1 MVPCIT
7 DSKLKEFR
15 QMMDG
20 AERITVLGHTHPD
33 GDAIGSTT
41 ALCVCLRDILGKSP
55 VLIFPDTPADNLL
68 FIPDSGIPCI
78 YADKSPSEA
87 LSAIEGS
94 DTIILLDCRSFSRIE
109 QLGAP
114 CRAASARKIL
124 IDHHLDPQEDEFNLV
139 FSTPDISSASELLY
153 WILTGIFGRALP
165 EKAREAILTGMTTD
179 TNNFANSVFPST
191 MQMASELIAD
201 GTDRDKIL
209 NLIYNCYRENRIRLM
224 GYMQCN
230 EMRLLPEGVAYMV
243 LTKDIQERF
252 GYREGETEGLV
263 NVPLT
268 IGTVRMSI
276 LATEKDGLFR
286 ISVRS
291 KKGTSA
297 QNLAVR
303 FFRGGGHENAAGGK
317 IILGEDVPS
326 AALVPSYIENSVK
339 TFFAL

>member
-1 MVPCIT
+1 MGPCIT

-109 QLGAP
+109 QLGDP

-191 MQMASELIAD
+191 MQMASELITD

-263 NVPLT
+263 NVPLA

-317 IILGEDVPS
+317 IIIGEDVPS
-326 AALVPSYIENSVK
+326 PALVPSYIENSVK
-339 TFFAL
+339 TFFAI

>member
-7 DSKLKEFR
+7 DKKIAKLKGIL
-15 QMMDG
+15 DG
-20 AERITVLGHTHPD
+20 ASKITVLGHTHPD
-33 GDAIGSTT
+33 GDALGSTT
-41 ALCVCLRDILGKSP
+41 ALCVCLRDLLGKSP

-68 FIPDSGIPCI
+68 FILDKGIDCI
-78 YADKSPSEA
+78 FADKSPSEA

-109 QLGAP
+109 QLGDP
-114 CRAASARKIL
+114 CRTASARKVL
-124 IDHHLDPQEDEFNLV
+124 IDHHLNPQEDEFDLV

-153 WILTGIFGRALP
+153 WILTGIFGRTLP
-165 EKAREAILTGMTTD
+165 EKAREAILSGMTTD

-191 MQMASELIAD
+191 MKMASELIAD

-209 NLIYNCYRENRIRLM
+209 NLIYNSYRENRIRLM
-224 GYMQCN
+224 GYMQYN
-230 EMRLLPEGVAYMV
+230 EMRIMAEGVAYMV
-243 LTKDIQERF
+243 LTKEIQERF

-263 NVPLT
+263 NVPLS
-268 IGTVRMSI
+268 IGTVRMSV

-297 QNLAVR
+297 QNLAAE
-303 FFRGGGHENAAGGK
+303 FFHGGGHENAAGGK
-317 IILGEDVPS
+317 ILLGEDVPS
-326 AALVPSYIENSVK
+326 PADVPSYIEKSVK

>member
-78 YADKSPSEA
+78 CADKSPSEA

-109 QLGAP
+109 QLGDP

-124 IDHHLDPQEDEFNLV
+124 IDHHPDPQEDEFNLV

-263 NVPLT
+263 NVPLA

>member
-15 QMMDG
+15 QMLDG

-78 YADKSPSEA
+78 CADKSPSEA

-109 QLGAP
+109 QLGDP
-114 CRAASARKIL
+114 CRAASARQIL
-124 IDHHLDPQEDEFNLV
+124 IDHHPDPQEDEFNLV

-209 NLIYNCYRENRIRLM
+209 NLLYNCYRENRIRLM
-224 GYMQCN
+224 GYMQCS
-230 EMRLLPEGVAYMV
+230 EMKILPEGVAYMV

-263 NVPLT
+263 NVPLA

-326 AALVPSYIENSVK
+326 TALVPSYIENSVK

>member
-7 DSKLKEFR
+7 DSKLAQFKG
-15 QMMDG
+15 MLDG
-20 AERITVLGHTHPD
+20 ASKVAVLGHTHPD

-41 ALCVCLRDILGKSP
+41 ALCVCLRDLLGKAP
-55 VLIFPDTPADNLL
+55 IVIYPDTPADNLL
-68 FIPDSGIPCI
+68 FIPDAGIPCI
-78 YADKSPSEA
+78 FADKSPADA

-94 DTIILLDCRSFSRIE
+94 DTVILLDCRSFSRTE
-109 QLGAP
+109 QLGDP
-114 CRAASARKIL
+114 CRKASARKIL
-124 IDHHLDPQEDEFNLV
+124 IDHHLDPQEDEFDLV

-153 WILTGIFGRALP
+153 WILTGIFGRNLP

-191 MQMASELIAD
+191 MKMASELIAD

-224 GYMQCN
+224 GYMQCS
-230 EMRLLPEGVAYMV
+230 EMKILPEGVAYMV
-243 LTKDIQERF
+243 LTKEIQERF

-263 NVPLT
+263 NVPLS

-286 ISVRS
+286 VSVRS

-297 QNLAVR
+297 QNLAVQ

-317 IILGEDVPS
+317 ILIGEDVPS
-326 AALVPSYIENSVK
+326 PADVPTYIENSVK